1 MVVSPGTRNGAG
13 RASHAASTGHQGSVA
28 GEAAAAAIVSGMI
41 NGTSVVGAVAWAKR
55 DPADPSR
62 AAQIHAGHETQW
74 TPVMPPVR
82 NTASLRMF
90 APMSMKPLS
99 RRVLAIVFA
108 LAAVVTVRAQEF
120 KATVTVI
127 WDPIPVDQRVDMRDM
142 KTDIERYINS
152 QQYSGADWDGEKIPV
167 SVTIYLMSRNDQRV
181 TARIAIIS
189 QRLVN
194 NTPGR
199 GSNLLRVFDQDWAFN
214 WQQNPVLA
222 FNTFRYDELS
232 SVIDFYLLIALGLDM
247 DTYEDLGGTTAYA
260 NAQRIA
266 QLGSSQNI
274 SGFRTYYQPGEYTR
288 HALITEL
295 MDLRYTGMR
304 QLIYDYQEAIDLF
317 ARNPEEGRK
326 NLRLIIGDLAN
337 YKKEKI
343 TNRSVLMQAFFDAKA
358 GEISDIFKGLST
370 DPVWRDLK
378 YLDAG
383 NTQLYDAAAAGK

>member
-1 MVVSPGTRNGAG
+1 
-13 RASHAASTGHQGSVA
+13 
-28 GEAAAAAIVSGMI
+28 
-41 NGTSVVGAVAWAKR
+41 
-55 DPADPSR
+55 
-62 AAQIHAGHETQW
+62 
-74 TPVMPPVR
+74 
-82 NTASLRMF
+82 MF
-90 APMSMKPLS
+90 APMSMKPLP
-99 RRVLAIVFA
+99 RRVLVIVFA
-108 LAAVVTVRAQEF
+108 LVAVVTVRAQEF
-120 KATVTVI
+120 KATVTII
-127 WDPIPVDQRVDMRDM
+127 WDAIPVDQRVDMRDM
-142 KTDIERYINS
+142 KSDIERYINS
-152 QQYSGADWDGEKIPV
+152 QQYSGADWEGEKIPV

-181 TARIAIIS
+181 TARIALIS

-194 NTPGR
+194 NEPGR

-232 SVIDFYLLIALGLDM
+232 SVIDFYLLIALGLDL
-247 DTYEDLGGTTAYA
+247 DTYEDLGGTPAYA

-304 QLIYDYQEAIDLF
+304 QLIYDYQEAVDLY
-317 ARNPEEGRK
+317 ARDPEEGRK
-326 NLRLIIGDLAN
+326 NLRLIIADLAN

-358 GEISDIFKGLST
+358 GEVSDVFKGLST